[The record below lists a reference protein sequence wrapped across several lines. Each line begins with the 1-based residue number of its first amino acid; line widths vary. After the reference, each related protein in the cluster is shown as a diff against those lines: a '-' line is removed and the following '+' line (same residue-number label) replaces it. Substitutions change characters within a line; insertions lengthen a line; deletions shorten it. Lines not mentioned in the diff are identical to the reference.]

1 MSWDGR
7 SLGGR
12 GVAASDGFD
21 CTGLRSSGIL
31 FNSVSA
37 EEGSGLDAR
46 IIMIAYLSQVLPRPW
61 SSTFHSPV
69 PSQPTY
75 VSCDL
80 GSRQRIRHRNE
91 HHGML
96 MPQLRL
102 GQTICYSCSQQGDKR
117 ATRANQSHCLQEDT
131 DLPVVG
137 AQARNGRQSDHNRQT
152 RRRGFS
158 VGRNCHRTEVSRD
171 GSQQEDGNPK
181 TGVPE

>member
-1 MSWDGR
+1 
-7 SLGGR
+7 
-12 GVAASDGFD
+12 
-21 CTGLRSSGIL
+21 
-31 FNSVSA
+31 
-37 EEGSGLDAR
+37 
-46 IIMIAYLSQVLPRPW
+46 MIAYLSQVLPRPW

-102 GQTICYSCSQQGDKR
+102 GQTICYSCSHQGDKR

-152 RRRGFS
+152 RRNRGQKLLPYGS
-158 VGRNCHRTEVSRD
+158 IKRRISTGRWE
-171 GSQQEDGNPK
+171 SQDWSAKMTYGAIPARY
-181 TGVPE
+181 GPLLPALSPRRVYAWS